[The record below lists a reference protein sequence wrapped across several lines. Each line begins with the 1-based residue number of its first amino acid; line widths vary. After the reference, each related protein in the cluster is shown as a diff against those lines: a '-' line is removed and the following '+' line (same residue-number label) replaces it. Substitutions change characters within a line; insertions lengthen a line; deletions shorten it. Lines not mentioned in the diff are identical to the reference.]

1 MNTKSWD
8 WPPYGNLS
16 DSDHSFENAVEM
28 RPDESIRDQPAFAGA
43 AAIERRNG
51 SGAAHYYHWV
61 MNGSIDF
68 ICLDTRWA
76 TVSMTL
82 NSPPSWNSGEG
93 FKVRLDQDGRRGHAR
108 GASGKQKYELQH
120 VRLSRRDSKRA
131 RSIRSPLASYSNQAR
146 RCMFWPAIHISS
158 WMTYSGHPTGAT
170 MCSRAG
176 SWALPSRSLPI
187 ASSIP
192 PSRVA
197 RTDVYGYLLASV
209 FAEASVT
216 FSFKELDLT
225 TCGWLTPKGTPIRW
239 FAGSLV
245 LPGERRSAY
254 TRSKKLRTIARAR
267 VRAIRAT
274 LLDCT
279 LIHSVET
286 ESATG

>member
-1 MNTKSWD
+1 MGLAALRESERF
-8 WPPYGNLS
+8 GS
-16 DSDHSFENAVEM
+16 FFENAVEM

-68 ICLDTRWA
+68 VCLDTRWA

-158 WMTYSGHPTGAT
+158 WMTYSGAPYWGDHVLGGWTVGTAEPFAT
-170 MCSRAG
+170 DCLQHSAKSSSPNRRLRIPVGLGLRRGVRNIFLQRARPDD
-176 SWALPSRSLPI
+176 LR
-187 ASSIP
+187 
-192 PSRVA
+192 
-197 RTDVYGYLLASV
+197 LAN
-209 FAEASVT
+209 AERNP
-216 FSFKELDLT
+216 E
-225 TCGWLTPKGTPIRW
+225 
-239 FAGSLV
+239 SLV
-245 LPGERRSAY
+245 RWCFQENADQRIPAPKSCGQ
-254 TRSKKLRTIARAR
+254 
-267 VRAIRAT
+267 
-274 LLDCT
+274 
-279 LIHSVET
+279 
-286 ESATG
+286 